1 MHSVRLGICPGA
13 TGAVLPDV
21 GGERFHRV
29 STGLVH
35 DVKGSGLGLSIVQHI
50 VQAHGGKVAVE
61 SRVGEGSTF
70 SLYLPIDPPA
80 AASAGVLVTS
90 EA

>member
-1 MHSVRLGICPGA
+1 
-13 TGAVLPDV
+13 
-21 GGERFHRV
+21 V

-50 VQAHGGKVAVE
+50 VQAHGGKVTVE
-61 SRVGEGSTF
+61 SRPGAGSTF
-70 SLYLPIDPPA
+70 SMHLPIEPIPGIAPA
-80 AASAGVLVTS
+80 VPHEAEPRPS